1 MGGRGNEREGR
12 EGKWTLAGCIFTA
25 DADICYDKH
34 TLKLLSN
41 TERIQL
47 KYMYKFIYKTT

>member
-1 MGGRGNEREGR
+1 MREKA
-12 EGKWTLAGCIFTA
+12 GKGSGHFFTA
-25 DADICYDKH
+25 DAHKCYDKH

-47 KYMYKFIYKTT
+47 KYIYKFICKTT